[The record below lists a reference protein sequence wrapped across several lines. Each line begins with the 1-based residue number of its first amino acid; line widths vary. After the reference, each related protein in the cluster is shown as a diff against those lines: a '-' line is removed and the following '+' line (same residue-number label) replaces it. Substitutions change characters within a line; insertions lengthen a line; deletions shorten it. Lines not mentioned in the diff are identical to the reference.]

1 MTFIASVMAKKG
13 VALIA
18 DSLVTSISKV
28 IEFEDFLSYIREKAE
43 TTPLEE
49 IKIDPNEIVNLFYKK
64 PSHTKD
70 FEEKLFQYDKYS
82 AIMTAGNAS
91 INNKRIE
98 YIVKEIVEINKT
110 KTNYLSESLDVKLKD
125 FCEHLQTEVKAHLEI
140 YNEISNTTF
149 IFTSYNNQNE
159 TTIIYKIDVVSC
171 DKTTSEQENFQT
183 ILCNRI
189 DDYYKVVCE
198 GQNRISERILFGEID
213 FLFDIT
219 PKIINRVIEDLNI
232 DKNQIPDDYVN
243 DFLGKAK
250 NLLPKQ
256 FYDDMKVNKLAGLS
270 LQEAVDLASLLM
282 KIEINFQ
289 KFTENIPTVGGVI
302 KLAVIDNNGFR
313 FITGNAI
320 LKPQNIN

>member
-110 KTNYLSESLDVKLKD
+110 KINYLSESIDVKLKD

-189 DDYYKVVCE
+189 DDYYKVVYE